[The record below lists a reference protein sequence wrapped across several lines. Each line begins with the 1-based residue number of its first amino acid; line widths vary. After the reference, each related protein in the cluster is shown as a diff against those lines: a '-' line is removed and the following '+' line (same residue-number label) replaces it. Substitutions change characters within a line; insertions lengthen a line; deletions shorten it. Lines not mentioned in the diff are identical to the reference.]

1 MAVMQDCALQHST
14 GHIILGAR
22 KEITMNL
29 IQKLRSALGEDRA
42 SRMELDY
49 LNEAVSIVDLESRQ
63 RQIDRGR
70 FRKRSFSL

>member
-1 MAVMQDCALQHST
+1 
-14 GHIILGAR
+14 
-22 KEITMNL
+22 MNL

-42 SRMELDY
+42 TRMELDY

-70 FRKRSFSL
+70 FRKRAFTL